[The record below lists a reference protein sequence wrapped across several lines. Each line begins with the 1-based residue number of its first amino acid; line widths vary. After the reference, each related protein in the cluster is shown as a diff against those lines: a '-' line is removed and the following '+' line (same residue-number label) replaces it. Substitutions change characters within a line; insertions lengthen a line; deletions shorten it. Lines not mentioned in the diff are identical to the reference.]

1 METAKFDIMHI
12 LIVLHSFLFVNNFN
26 FFVLSPISCDALIKL
41 LLTMLFP
48 SDSFRRI
55 SCEGLWTLNFEHCLI
70 SNTVFGGCCRIKH
83 CLRFVCLTVQCRI
96 CFALPALVISFTRNY
111 FFAYLT
117 KKECSCLGSKKPC
130 AISLTQA
137 L

>member
-1 METAKFDIMHI
+1 MLNI
-12 LIVLHSFLFVNNFN
+12 LIVYTFFIPYLEIILTFLFCPQLV
-26 FFVLSPISCDALIKL
+26 VKTKYIDALIKL

-55 SCEGLWTLNFEHCLI
+55 SCEGLWTLNLEHCLL
-70 SNTVFGGCCRIKH
+70 SNTVFGGCGRIKH

-96 CFALPALVISFTRNY
+96 CFTLSALVISFTRNY

-117 KKECSCLGSKKPC
+117 KKECSCVGSKKPC